1 MTTTELIALLQSKEF
16 GGATG
21 KPRDINIYVRN
32 KDNSETWVMNS
43 DSHFIVTG
51 AGDGMLFTDID
62 LTIINSPTLK
72 LEDEQEPTDR
82 FAMGTPDVAHADKEG
97 DQ

>member
-21 KPRDINIYVRN
+21 RVRDINIYIRN
-32 KDNSETWVMNS
+32 GDGSETWVMDN

-51 AGDGMLFTDID
+51 AGDGMLSTDID
-62 LTIINSPTLK
+62 LTIINSRTLR
-72 LEDEQEPTDR
+72 EEEPTDR
-82 FAMGTPDVAHADKEG
+82 FAMGTPSVDHAGENDEG
-97 DQ
+97 EL

>member
-21 KPRDINIYVRN
+21 RPRDINIYIRN
-32 KDNSETWVMNS
+32 GDGSETWVMDS

-51 AGDGMLFTDID
+51 AGDGMLGTNID
-62 LTIINSPTLK
+62 LTIINSRTLK
-72 LEDEQEPTDR
+72 EEEPTDR
-82 FAMGTPDVAHADKEG
+82 FAMGTPTVAHAGENKGG
-97 DQ
+97 DS

>member
-21 KPRDINIYVRN
+21 RSRDINIYIRN
-32 KDNSETWVMNS
+32 GDGSETWVMDN

-51 AGDGMLFTDID
+51 TGDGMLGTNID
-62 LTIINSPTLK
+62 LTIINSRTLK
-72 LEDEQEPTDR
+72 EEEPTDR
-82 FAMGTPDVAHADKEG
+82 FAMGTPDVDHAGKEG
-97 DQ
+97 KL